1 VKTPPNSPKD
11 DTRFVL
17 SSDHR
22 RIITDDQGRE
32 WSVREIADTHYD
44 RRDSRSLVFERPDI
58 VRRLRRFP
66 RDWRGLTDEALYK
79 LSESI

>member
-1 VKTPPNSPKD
+1 M
-11 DTRFVL
+11 
-17 SSDHR
+17 
-22 RIITDDQGRE
+22 DDQGRE
-32 WSVREIADTHYD
+32 WIVRERVDSGYD

-58 VRRLRRFP
+58 VRRLRNFP

>member
-1 VKTPPNSPKD
+1 MNTPPNSPKD
-11 DTRFVL
+11 DPRYVL
-17 SSDHR
+17 TTDHR

-32 WSVREIADTHYD
+32 WIVREIVDSHYD

-66 RDWRGLTDEALYK
+66 IDWRGLTDEALYK